1 MIDGLSSKERA
12 RIQDLLDLVPK
23 NYGSV
28 LDVGAR
34 EGHISEALTAHFP
47 RVFALDLMT
56 PTFRIP
62 GVTALA
68 ADAVR
73 LPFPDNSFDCI
84 VCVEVI
90 EHIPDVVGACRELA
104 RVARKELLV
113 GVPYRQ
119 DLRFGRVTCAA
130 CGKPGPSWGHLHSFD
145 EARLAALFPGMRVAR
160 RSYVESNRSVTNS
173 LSAWLMDRAA
183 NPWGDYT
190 QREPC
195 VHCGAK
201 LVRPE
206 TRTVAKRAASALA
219 HLLNTVQQG
228 LARPHPNWVHS
239 VFSKD

>member
-1 MIDGLSSKERA
+1 MDGLSAKERA
-12 RIQDLLDLVPK
+12 RIQDILGLVPK
-23 NYGSV
+23 NFGSV

-34 EGHISEALTAHFP
+34 DGHISAALRAHFP

-56 PTFRIP
+56 PAFRIP

-90 EHIPDVVGACRELA
+90 EHIPDVAGACRELA

-145 EARLAALFPGMRVAR
+145 EARLATLFPGMRVAR

-183 NPWGDYT
+183 NPWGDYR

-201 LVRPE
+201 LVGPG
-206 TRTVAKRAASALA
+206 TRTVKKRAASALA

-228 LARPHPNWVHS
+228 LARPHANWVHS